1 MSRASVALGV
11 FDGVHLG
18 HRQVLRA
25 LRGAGTP
32 RVVTLDPHPV
42 AGTPLLC
49 SVERRVELLGEL
61 GADVILAAP
70 GAIPNLGDDAI
81 LVAGPG
87 DDIALPRSPDVR
99 VPLVEG
105 VSSALIRRLVAANE
119 LEHAARLLGRPFE
132 LEGVVVEGDARGRDL
147 GFPTANLA
155 LEPRLLV
162 PPNGI
167 YAGAALGHRAAIS
180 IGVNPHY
187 GGHERRVEAFLLDF
201 DGDLYGERLRLEL
214 WTFLRDEAAFDSE
227 RELVAQISRDVEATR
242 TAIRPSTA

>member
-1 MSRASVALGV
+1 MSRAAVALGV

-25 LRGAGTP
+25 LRSAGTP
-32 RVVTLDPHPV
+32 RVVTLEPHPV

-49 SVERRVELLGEL
+49 LLERRVELLGEL
-61 GADVILAAP
+61 EADVVVAAP
-70 GAIPNLGDDAI
+70 GAIPDLGDAI

-87 DDIALPRSPDVR
+87 DDGALPRSPDVR

-167 YAGAALGHRAAIS
+167 YAGAALGRRAAIS

-187 GGHERRVEAFLLDF
+187 GGHERRVEAYLLDF

-214 WTFLRDEAAFDSE
+214 WSFLREEAAFGSE
-227 RELVAQISRDVEATR
+227 RELVAQIARDVEATR
-242 TAIRPSTA
+242 TATRPSTT